1 MAAPTSSAAKTDP
14 SDVTEVVTEGDKL
27 YDAAKMQE
35 AYDFLLSKADIQHS
49 EVHWRIARVC
59 HDMAK
64 FYTNGDKTRSKE
76 LAQLGLTHANKSVAL
91 DDKNYLAYE
100 VHEMLTLTIIIY
112 IYCK

>member
-1 MAAPTSSAAKTDP
+1 MATLESTAAKTDP
-14 SDVTEVVTEGDKL
+14 SDVTEIITEGDML

-49 EVHWRIARVC
+49 EVQWRIARVC

-64 FYTNGDKTRSKE
+64 FYTDGDKTRSKE

-100 VHEMLTLTIIIY
+100 VCEIVAVTLIIIV
-112 IYCK
+112 